1 MVNLEEIKKDKGY
14 HVSTKTTEFFDLR
27 IVTDSKHKT
36 PSVFIYTLTNPTYY
50 LGHIKFYGSWRKFVF
65 HPACDT
71 LFDSKCLTEII
82 NIINELQTSWKN
94 KEFN

>member
-14 HVSTKTTEFFDLR
+14 HVSTKTTEFLDLR

-36 PSVFIYTLTNPTYY
+36 PSVFIYSLNAPVY

-65 HPACDT
+65 YPACDT

-82 NIINELQTSWKN
+82 GVINELQTSWKN
-94 KEFN
+94 RELN